1 MIDGYIGAVK
11 LQTEKLAK
19 EFSNAIT
26 ASELEGQEKEK
37 YLKFIGLLEKRSEAI
52 RDALHDCRQV
62 FETKESQQ
70 SLVEMKG

>member
-52 RDALHDCRQV
+52 RDTLHDCRQV